1 MKTYRYYSLY
11 QFCQDTGLNYEC
23 FSLMSRLAPY
33 VVALGL
39 GTSALSGTPVNHVA
53 YQAPPPITAQAPQDA
68 NKKSKV
74 FVTRPKA
81 AVKKYDVAGGPVVQN
96 TQ

>member
-11 QFCQDTGLNYEC
+11 QFCQDTGLSYEC
-23 FSLMSRLAPY
+23 FSFMSRLAPY

-39 GTSALSGTPVNHVA
+39 GTSALSGTPVNQQA
-53 YQAPPPITAQAPQDA
+53 YKAPPPITAQSTQEN

-81 AVKKYDVAGGPVVQN
+81 AVKKYDMAGGPAIQN
-96 TQ
+96 IQ